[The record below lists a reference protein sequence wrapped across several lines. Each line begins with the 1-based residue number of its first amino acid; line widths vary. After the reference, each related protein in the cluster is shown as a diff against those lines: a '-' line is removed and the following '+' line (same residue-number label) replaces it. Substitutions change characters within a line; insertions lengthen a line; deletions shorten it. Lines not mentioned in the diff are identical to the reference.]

1 MIGALVVIG
10 VGAQVA
16 IWTLDSGRNVL
27 RQTILLFIVSSFA
40 LAYLGSG
47 ALITYE
53 LGTVGP
59 SLWKFPLI
67 ISAEFLLG
75 VGAIRLIPMLAR
87 R

>member
-1 MIGALVVIG
+1 LVVIA

-16 IWTLDSGRNVL
+16 IWTIESGRNVL
-27 RQTILLFIVSSFA
+27 RQTIALFTLSSFVI
-40 LAYLGSG
+40 AYLGSG

-67 ISAEFLLG
+67 ISAEFLIG
-75 VGAIRLIPMLAR
+75 VGLIRVIPMLSR
-87 R
+87 K

>member
-1 MIGALVVIG
+1 VVVA

-16 IWTLDSGRNVL
+16 IWTIDSGRNVL
-27 RQTILLFIVSSFA
+27 RQTIALFVSSSFVI
-40 LAYLGSG
+40 AYLGSG

-75 VGAIRLIPMLAR
+75 VGAIRVIPMLSR
-87 R
+87 K

>member
-1 MIGALVVIG
+1 M
-10 VGAQVA
+10 GAQVA
-16 IWTLDSGRNVL
+16 IWTVNSGRNVL
-27 RQTILLFIVSSFA
+27 RQTIALFVLSSF
-40 LAYLGSG
+40 LLSYLGSG

-67 ISAEFLLG
+67 ITAEFLLG
-75 VGAIRLIPMLAR
+75 IGLVRLIPLISR